1 MPYEVYD
8 IDQLDPSYKM
18 KIERVVYRTT
28 NTPEEI
34 KPLVLLSKEELCRL
48 RDESVAAEKSIF
60 EKLREAVKEW
70 EAQAGQSILYNQALQ
85 YLYTPAPEHT
95 SNQWIELENGW
106 HRRSNTVYAMSYY
119 IEMYT
124 QYDRKAREDVTDY
137 YITWSVFLN
146 TQKRNAKK
154 TIAGQ
159 QSKRFDNRER
169 LDKYLAGRIKAYDKL
184 FTEVNPPIPPEYA
197 KYFEVNGVLLPGYTI
212 QTVS

>member
-34 KPLVLLSKEELCRL
+34 KPLVLLSKEELCHL

-60 EKLREAVKEW
+60 EKLREVVKEW
-70 EAQAGQSILYNQALQ
+70 EAQAGQTILYNQALQ

-95 SNQWIELENGW
+95 SNQWIEHENGW

-124 QYDRKAREDVTDY
+124 QYDRKAREEVPNY

-146 TQKRNAKK
+146 TQKRNAKR

-159 QSKRFDNRER
+159 QSKRFDDREK

-184 FTEVNPPIPPEYA
+184 FTEINPPIPPEYA

-212 QTVS
+212 QTE